1 MSAEPESES
10 DWYVTIPTGVFKL
23 GAYAV
28 AVYGILRA
36 KADMR
41 DHRCWPSHRTIAEES
56 GVSERKVR
64 AVLAELR
71 DAGWIGWEQRKNSG
85 GDLSSNV
92 YTVHGT
98 PRRGTAS
105 RAEPPAS
112 RAVPPTA
119 PHAPRT
125 APGAEELLPRE
136 LQEELLST
144 AASADES
151 EPVDPVEQTPPAT
164 EAAPAPVVGP
174 RMTMADYR
182 QAHPDTPRPPA
193 SGQCAEGKPCVCRD
207 TGNTD
212 VGACFAAFWFW
223 WPGRKAQK
231 RRAQDAFARAQ
242 GRGWPAAT
250 IVLGAQALSEDPNL
264 PIDRQMIPLPA
275 KWLDADGWLDDPY
288 PPRTAPAAA
297 GRPAAVATPIPPVF
311 DVAAH
316 RPADAVPMPTHLF
329 DGLRRSTA

>member
-1 MSAEPESES
+1 MSAEPES

-41 DHRCWPSHRTIAEES
+41 DHRCWPSHRTISEES

-64 AVLAELR
+64 TVLAELR

-105 RAEPPAS
+105 RAEPPAPH
-112 RAVPPTA
+112 AAPPTA

-125 APGAEELLPRE
+125 APGAEEVLPRE
-136 LQEELLST
+136 LQEEPLST
-144 AASADES
+144 AAAADES
-151 EPVDPVEQTPPAT
+151 EPAANVEQTPPVA
-164 EAAPAPVVGP
+164 ADAPAAATVVGP

-182 QAHPDTPRPPA
+182 
-193 SGQCAEGKPCVCRD
+193 
-207 TGNTD
+207 
-212 VGACFAAFWFW
+212 
-223 WPGRKAQK
+223 
-231 RRAQDAFARAQ
+231 
-242 GRGWPAAT
+242 
-250 IVLGAQALSEDPNL
+250 
-264 PIDRQMIPLPA
+264 
-275 KWLDADGWLDDPY
+275 
-288 PPRTAPAAA
+288 
-297 GRPAAVATPIPPVF
+297 
-311 DVAAH
+311 
-316 RPADAVPMPTHLF
+316 
-329 DGLRRSTA
+329 